1 MKNYLSNIYHS
12 LIDSFSGSKNLE
24 TNVTSKI
31 ESNNQTELDIGRLII
46 EYKKD
51 RNFART
57 KYYEMLSKRLE

>member
-1 MKNYLSNIYHS
+1 MKNYLTNIYHS
-12 LIDSFSGSKNLE
+12 LIDFFSGSKNLE

-31 ESNNQTELDIGRLII
+31 GSNNQTELDIDRLII